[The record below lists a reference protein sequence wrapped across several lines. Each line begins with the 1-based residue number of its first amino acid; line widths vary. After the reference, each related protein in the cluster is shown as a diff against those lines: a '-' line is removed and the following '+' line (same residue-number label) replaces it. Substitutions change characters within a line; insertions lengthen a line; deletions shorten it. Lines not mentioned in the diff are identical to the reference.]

1 MVDLIINGFD
11 ALRQWGVRMGDG
23 FIDALFAPEPLKEF
37 IENKS
42 RLLNGKQVLYN
53 DPKID
58 ERDVTLVFTL
68 EGASPDDYLS
78 KYTSF
83 KTELQKGKVEIRVPA
98 LGNEVYRFTYLRS
111 ASFGLNISRTFSKIS
126 VKFNEP
132 NPSSDGRK

>member
-1 MVDLIINGFD
+1 MADLIINGFD
-11 ALRQWGVRMGDG
+11 ALQQWGVRMGDG
-23 FIDALFAPEPLKEF
+23 FIDVLFAPEPLKEF

-68 EGASPDDYLS
+68 EGTSPDDYLS
-78 KYTSF
+78 KYTAF
-83 KTELQKGKVEIRVPA
+83 KVELQKGKIEIKVPA

-132 NPSSDGRK
+132 NPANRT